1 MEEGAKTMGETL
13 NTGLQSSVTGE
24 KIIAEFVKVLPW
36 VGGLVVAAF
45 IIYEAKRLLKGASH
59 GKVTP

>member
-45 IIYEAKRLLKGASH
+45 IIYEAKRLLEGASH